1 MSDINALLDDAPG
14 FDAADRDARPA
25 GETTEVSQARDA
37 LTAAQT
43 SHDRAIAQRDSARD
57 ALADAEGALR
67 VATAKVEDYEQDD
80 SKKPWQHASAAE
92 SVEKARRAIDQRDAS
107 AQDRERQFDE
117 TAAAVERADEDLT
130 VALATAAR
138 VNDAADDA
146 PPTNYYP
153 NVYVFVAEFL
163 VTIYARTITRQSQK
177 LRWCARWWM
186 HPEAV
191 ARLDGLWKA
200 FEALRVDPG
209 TGTSLWWRDHADPCM
224 AHLTSSDGPFQRCNG
239 EDHFPVDALPCDP
252 APAWLL
258 ASDGA
263 SL

>member
-1 MSDINALLDDAPG
+1 MSDINALLDDDPG
-14 FDAADRDARPA
+14 IDAADRAARPA
-25 GETTEVSQARDA
+25 GDPTEVAQARDA

-43 SHDRAIAQRDSARD
+43 SHDHATAQRDGARD

-67 VATAKVEDYEQDD
+67 VTTVKVEDYEQDD

-92 SVEKARRAIDQRDAS
+92 SVEKARRAIDHRDAT
-107 AQDRERQFDE
+107 ARDRERQLEE
-117 TAAAVERADEDLT
+117 TAAAVERADENLT
-130 VALATAAR
+130 MALATAAR
-138 VNDAADDA
+138 VNDAAEDA

-153 NVYVFVAEFL
+153 NVYVFVPEFL
-163 VTIYARTITRQSQK
+163 ATIYARTITRQSK
-177 LRWCARWWM
+177 IRWCARWWM

-239 EDHFPVDALPCDP
+239 EDHFPVDALPSEL

-258 ASDGA
+258 KSDGA
-263 SL
+263 TL